1 MTTILEEAR
10 ALLPTLRA
18 IKADLHRHP
27 ELSFAE
33 TRTTRVIRETLLELD
48 LEPVALDL
56 ETATVALLR
65 GAFPGPTVA
74 LRADID
80 AIAQQESTDNGLISE
95 TPGVMHGCGHDF
107 HTACLLGAAQLLAA
121 RRGTLHGNVAFLFQP
136 AEEITQGAAAMVRC
150 GLWEALPE
158 KPACLFAQHTRPE
171 LPCGQIGIVPGPIMA
186 ENPILKSRST
196 GSPVTAARRTAVWM

>member
-33 TRTTRVIRETLLELD
+33 SRTTRVIRETLLALD

-80 AIAQQESTDNGLISE
+80 AIAQQEARTMGLFRK
-95 TPGVMHGCGHDF
+95 P
-107 HTACLLGAAQLLAA
+107 
-121 RRGTLHGNVAFLFQP
+121 P
-136 AEEITQGAAAMVRC
+136 A
-150 GLWEALPE
+150 
-158 KPACLFAQHTRPE
+158 
-171 LPCGQIGIVPGPIMA
+171 
-186 ENPILKSRST
+186 
-196 GSPVTAARRTAVWM
+196 

>member
-65 GAFPGPTVA
+65 ECVP
-74 LRADID
+74 
-80 AIAQQESTDNGLISE
+80 
-95 TPGVMHGCGHDF
+95 
-107 HTACLLGAAQLLAA
+107 
-121 RRGTLHGNVAFLFQP
+121 P
-136 AEEITQGAAAMVRC
+136 APRWRC
-150 GLWEALPE
+150 GRISTPLP
-158 KPACLFAQHTRPE
+158 
-171 LPCGQIGIVPGPIMA
+171 
-186 ENPILKSRST
+186 SRSPRTT
-196 GSPVTAARRTAVWM
+196 GLFRKPPA